1 MSGCLSPHTGWSL
14 NSFPPAELGNRLNLA
29 FNCLYQALFS
39 WFCIGKKC
47 HVGLQ
52 ELNEMKS
59 EVYSRCRW
67 CVPSDSQC
75 AVRWDGGRGEP
86 LHLPPRRGQWGARA
100 TCPSTP
106 QSGAGRGIQAAFPE
120 TPPEFP
126 ADPVGKTPSV
136 APAAGLRIQS
146 WWGAKILHASR
157 CSQKKKCS

>member
-1 MSGCLSPHTGWSL
+1 MV
-14 NSFPPAELGNRLNLA
+14 
-29 FNCLYQALFS
+29 
-39 WFCIGKKC
+39 CIGEEC

-52 ELNEMKS
+52 ELNEMKN
-59 EVYSRCRW
+59 EVYSHCEW

-86 LHLPPRRGQWGARA
+86 LQLPQSGPVGARA
-100 TCPSTP
+100 TCSIHST

-136 APAAGLRIQS
+136 LPLQGHGS
-146 WWGAKILHASR
+146 NPWWGS
-157 CSQKKKCS
+157 